1 MPKTILDRYNDAG
14 DAGKLGSSSIP
25 TRPLKK
31 VHLVPVWDTDN
42 NVGRVVKASD
52 LLTDNPAFVMTMVMS
67 GAYSIVLG
75 TAVYDE
81 ETPPNLVSAEIQWAD
96 GTAGTIERKIIDGN
110 GSTEDT
116 FSRIIPGATTQWYKH
131 TTLYD
136 DDGTVK
142 GGGFMAAGDGLPVLT
157 VTERLLPFVVYEG
170 DTPDLCETNTGIQAI
185 KLKTINTEELVKV
198 VPPSGWKVSSDE
210 GVHWEDALSLD
221 CSDSGVTI
229 WVRLKETVVDA
240 YAGALSIS
248 VGIASEELSLTGY
261 ICDGDI
267 AAGLPYYILLPQQL
281 DAVRDHLD
289 ADHEQVADIDLSAYT
304 NWVPIGESG
313 DEFTGTYNGGGY
325 KITGLV
331 SAPATGVAG
340 LFGDLAGA
348 TIQDLE
354 IEAGD
359 VTSTAD
365 AGGLLFGSSSES
377 TISGCVV
384 SGTVGGLYFSGGL
397 GGWEVYCTITEC
409 GANVKVTGLG
419 TDSSGSGYDCFGGLL
434 GYASGNVSKCY
445 ALGDVLGVGSYAGG
459 LIGYLTSGGT
469 IADSYAQGDVLA
481 TTSEASGGL
490 VGCTSTGTEDIINSY
505 SSGAVTNGAANGG
518 LVGSDDSLTGPVLAT
533 CVWDKTVNPTLANPS
548 YGADGYTTTDMRK
561 AATYTALRWDF
572 TALTGEWTIDEDN
585 DYPRLAWE

>member
-142 GGGFMAAGDGLPVLT
+142 GGGFMAAGDGLAVLT
-157 VTERLLPFVVYEG
+157 VTGTLLPFVVYEG
-170 DTPDLCETNTGIQAI
+170 DTPDLGETNTGIQAI
-185 KLKTINTEELVKV
+185 KLETTNTEELVKV

-210 GVHWEDALSLD
+210 GVHWKDELSLD

-229 WVRLKETVVDA
+229 WVRLKETVVGA
-240 YAGALSIS
+240 YAGTLSIS

-313 DEFTGTYNGGGY
+313 GEFTGTYNGGGH

-331 SAPATGVAG
+331 SAPTTGEAG
-340 LFGDLAGA
+340 LFGYLSGA
-348 TIQDLE
+348 TIQDLV

-359 VTSTAD
+359 VAASANSR
-365 AGGLLFGSSSES
+365 AGMLAA
-377 TISGCVV
+377 SGGGTLSGIVV
-384 SGTVGGLYFSGGL
+384 SGTVEGGAAGGLVGYFVGA
-397 GGWEVYCTITEC
+397 ITDC
-409 GANVKVTGLG
+409 GADVAVNGL
-419 TDSSGSGYDCFGGLL
+419 S
-434 GYASGNVSKCY
+434 
-445 ALGDVLGVGSYAGG
+445 ALSTVGG
-459 LIGYLTSGGT
+459 LIGYFDGSITE
-469 IADSYAQGDVLA
+469 SYALGNV
-481 TTSEASGGL
+481 TGVASTAGGL
-490 VGCTSTGTEDIINSY
+490 VGTLLGDTAILDCYSTGAVSATADY
-505 SSGAVTNGAANGG
+505 SGGIAGLTSDETATIVNCYSAGAITNGTVMGG
-518 LVGSDDSLTGPVLAT
+518 IIGDSPDQFDPPSFVT
-533 CVWDKTVNPTLANPS
+533 CVWNGDSNAALPTGQVGGDTS
-548 YGADGYTTTDMRK
+548 YGGVEATIANMRK
-561 AATYTALRWDF
+561 AATYTALGWDF

>member
-131 TTLYD
+131 ATLYD

-142 GGGFMAAGDGLPVLT
+142 GGGFMAAGDGLAVLT
-157 VTERLLPFVVYEG
+157 VTGTLLPFVVYKG

-185 KLKTINTEELVKV
+185 KLEIINTEELVKV

-210 GVHWEDALSLD
+210 GVHWEDELSLD

-229 WVRLKETVVDA
+229 WVRLKETVVGA
-240 YAGALSIS
+240 YGGTLSIS

-304 NWVPIGESG
+304 NWVPIGETG
-313 DEFTGTYNGGGY
+313 DRFTGTYNGGGH

-331 SAPATGVAG
+331 SAPTTGGAG
-340 LFGDLAGA
+340 LFGEIYGA

-354 IEAGD
+354 IETGD
-359 VTSTAD
+359 VTSAYSP
-365 AGGLLFGSSSES
+365 AGLLFASAKEA
-377 TISGCVV
+377 TISGCVA
-384 SGTVGGLYFSGGL
+384 SGTVEGSSECGGL
-397 GGWEVYCTITEC
+397 GGVMSGTITEC
-409 GANVKVTGLG
+409 GANVEVTG
-419 TDSSGSGYDCFGGLL
+419 SGEGHIGGLL
-434 GYASGNVSKCY
+434 GYAAGAVSKCY
-445 ALGDVLGVGSYAGG
+445 AIGDVVGIGSIAGG
-459 LIGYLTSGGT
+459 LAGLLGSIGT
-469 IADSYAQGDVLA
+469 IADSYAQGDVSA
-481 TTSEASGGL
+481 TTSGASGGL
-490 VGCTSTGTEDIINSY
+490 VGETEASSEIITNSY
-505 SSGAVTNGAANGG
+505 SSGAVSNGTVNGG
-518 LVGSDDSLTGPVLAT
+518 LVGANSIPWPPDPVLDS
-533 CVWDKTVNPTLANPS
+533 CYWDVTINSELPS
-548 YGADGYTTTDMRK
+548 PNFGAVGTTTADMK
-561 AATYTALRWDF
+561 KQATYVDWDF
-572 TALTGEWTIDEDN
+572 TDTWSIVEDTS
-585 DYPRLAWE
+585 YPTLQWQAG

>member
-75 TAVYDE
+75 TAVYDK

-96 GTAGTIERKIIDGN
+96 GTAGTIERVITDGN

-136 DDGTVK
+136 ADGTVK

-157 VTERLLPFVVYEG
+157 VTETLLPFVVYEG

-210 GVHWEDALSLD
+210 GVHWEDELSLD

-240 YAGALSIS
+240 YAGTLSIS

-331 SAPATGVAG
+331 SAPATGVSG
-340 LFGDLAGA
+340 LFGELSGA
-348 TIQDLE
+348 TITDLE
-354 IEAGD
+354 IEDGD
-359 VTSTAD
+359 VTSAD
-365 AGGLLFGSSSES
+365 ANSGLLFGASLGS

-384 SGTVGGLYFSGGL
+384 SGTVAGSDASGGL
-397 GGWEVYCTITEC
+397 GGIMNGGTITEC
-409 GANVKVTGLG
+409 GANAEVTG
-419 TDSSGSGYDCFGGLL
+419 SGAGQIGGLL
-434 GYASGNVSKCY
+434 GYTTGAVSKCY
-445 ALGDVLGVGSYAGG
+445 AIGDIVGVGSKAGG
-459 LIGYLTSGGT
+459 LCGSVEVIGTV
-469 IADSYAQGDVLA
+469 ADSYSQGDVLA
-481 TTSEASGGL
+481 TTSEANGGL
-490 VGCTSTGTEDIINSY
+490 IGGLDCGAEAITNSY
-505 SSGAVTNGAANGG
+505 STGEVKNGTANNGLIGVESNPFYDPVLDSCYWDITINSGLSTPNYGAAG
-518 LVGSDDSLTGPVLAT
+518 
-533 CVWDKTVNPTLANPS
+533 
-548 YGADGYTTTDMRK
+548 TTTADMK
-561 AATYTALRWDF
+561 KEATYVDWDF
-572 TALTGEWTIDEDN
+572 TAITGVWEIEEDAG
-585 DYPRLAWE
+585 YPTLQWQAG

>member
-52 LLTDNPAFVMTMVMS
+52 LLTDNPAFVMTMVMA

-75 TAVYDE
+75 TAVYDK

-96 GTAGTIERKIIDGN
+96 GTAGTIEREITDGY

-131 TTLYD
+131 ATLYD

-142 GGGFMAAGDGLPVLT
+142 GGGFMAAGDGLAVLT
-157 VTERLLPFVVYEG
+157 VTGTLLPFVVYEG
-170 DTPDLCETNTGIQAI
+170 DTPDLCKTNTGIQAI
-185 KLKTINTEELVKV
+185 KLETINTEELVKV

-210 GVHWEDALSLD
+210 GVHWEDELSLD

-240 YAGALSIS
+240 YAGTLSVS
-248 VGIASEELSLTGY
+248 VGLAYEEFSLTGY

-267 AAGLPYYILLPQQL
+267 EAGLPYYILLPKQL

-313 DEFTGTYNGGGY
+313 DEFAGTYNGGGY

-331 SAPATGVAG
+331 SAPATGGAG
-340 LFGDLAGA
+340 LFGVVGPAA
-348 TIQDLE
+348 IADLE
-354 IEAGD
+354 IEDGA
-359 VTSTAD
+359 VTSVD
-365 AGGLLFGSSSES
+365 NMAGMLCAQMVNPGA
-377 TISGCVV
+377 TVSGCIV
-384 SGTVGGLYFSGGL
+384 SGTVFGHYAAGGMFGITDGA
-397 GGWEVYCTITEC
+397 ITEC
-409 GANVKVTGLG
+409 GADVDVTGIG
-419 TDSSGSGYDCFGGLL
+419 DTKIGGLA
-434 GYASGNVSKCY
+434 GVINGAMTKCY
-445 ALGDVLGVGSYAGG
+445 ALGDVLGVGSNAGG
-459 LIGYLTSGGT
+459 LGGELSLEST
-469 IADSYAQGDVLA
+469 IADSYAQGAVSA
-481 TTSEASGGL
+481 TTSSASGGL
-490 VGCTSTGTEDIINSY
+490 VGCTNAYAEEITNSY
-505 SSGAVTNGAANGG
+505 SSGAVTNGTVNGG
-518 LVGSDDSLTGPVLAT
+518 LVGLDALPTPELPDPVLAT
-533 CVWDKTVNPTLANPS
+533 CVWDKTVNPTLDDPS
-548 YGADGYTTTDMRK
+548 FGADGYTTVNMWK
-561 AATYTALRWDF
+561 AATYTALGWDF

>member
-75 TAVYDE
+75 TAVYDKK
-81 ETPPNLVSAEIQWAD
+81 TPPNLVSAEIQWAD
-96 GTAGTIERKIIDGN
+96 GTAGTIEREITDGN

-136 DDGTVK
+136 GDGTVK

-157 VTERLLPFVVYEG
+157 VTETLLPFVVYEG

-185 KLKTINTEELVKV
+185 KLETINTEELVKV

-210 GVHWEDALSLD
+210 GVHWEDELSLD

-240 YAGALSIS
+240 YAGTLSIS

-267 AAGLPYYILLPQQL
+267 AAGLPYYIILPQQL

-313 DEFTGTYNGGGY
+313 DEFAGTYNGGGY

-340 LFGDLAGA
+340 LFGYTQGA
-348 TIQDLE
+348 EITDLE
-354 IEAGD
+354 IEAGAVSS
-359 VTSTAD
+359 VTVA
-365 AGGLLFGSSSES
+365 GLLVGNGFDN

-384 SGTVGGLYFSGGL
+384 SGTVEGTTAGGLCGGMKSA
-397 GGWEVYCTITEC
+397 TITEC
-409 GANVKVTGLG
+409 GANVTVTGIGNSFL
-419 TDSSGSGYDCFGGLL
+419 GGLV
-434 GYASGNVSKCY
+434 GNYSGTMSKCY
-445 ALGDVLGVGSYAGG
+445 ALGKVDGTGSYAGG
-459 LIGYLTSGGT
+459 LVGQSGATST
-469 IADSYAQGDVLA
+469 ITNCYAQGAVLA
-481 TTSEASGGL
+481 TTSGANGGL
-490 VGCTSTGTEDIINSY
+490 IGTTNIGSGQTITKNY
-505 SSGAVTNGAANGG
+505 SSGAVSGGAANNGLIGARSVTDPNAATCLWDITINSGLATPNYGAAGETTATMMAEATYGAGG
-518 LVGSDDSLTGPVLAT
+518 LNWGAEWVFDDGV
-533 CVWDKTVNPTLANPS
+533 
-548 YGADGYTTTDMRK
+548 
-561 AATYTALRWDF
+561 
-572 TALTGEWTIDEDN
+572 
-585 DYPRLAWE
+585 DYPRLAWESA

>member
-81 ETPPNLVSAEIQWAD
+81 ETPPNLISAEIQWAD
-96 GTAGTIERKIIDGN
+96 GTAGTIERVITDGN

-142 GGGFMAAGDGLPVLT
+142 GGGFMAAGDGLAVLT
-157 VTERLLPFVVYEG
+157 VTGTLLPFVVYKG
-170 DTPDLCETNTGIQAI
+170 DTPDLGETNTGIQAI
-185 KLKTINTEELVKV
+185 KLETTNTEELVKV

-210 GVHWEDALSLD
+210 GVHWKDELSLG

-229 WVRLKETVVDA
+229 WVRLKETVVGA

-304 NWVPIGESG
+304 NWVPIGKTG
-313 DEFTGTYNGGGY
+313 DRFTGTYNGGGH

-331 SAPATGVAG
+331 SAPATGAAG
-340 LFGDLAGA
+340 LFGELSGA
-348 TIQDLE
+348 TITDLE
-354 IEAGD
+354 IEAGA
-359 VTSTAD
+359 VTSVSVA
-365 AGGLLFGSSSES
+365 GLLVGNGVAS

-384 SGTVGGLYFSGGL
+384 SGTVEGKTAGGL
-397 GGWEVYCTITEC
+397 GGFMTTVTMTEC
-409 GANVKVTGLG
+409 GANVAVTGTGNYFL
-419 TDSSGSGYDCFGGLL
+419 GGLI
-434 GYASGNVSKCY
+434 GNGGGVISKCY
-445 ALGDVLGVGSYAGG
+445 ALGAVDGTGNYAGG
-459 LIGYLTSGGT
+459 LIGQSGVAST
-469 IADSYAQGDVLA
+469 ITDCYAQGAVTA
-481 TTSEASGGL
+481 TTSGASGGL
-490 VGCTSTGTEDIINSY
+490 IGTTNVGSTQTITKNY
-505 SSGAVTNGAANGG
+505 ASGAVSGGAANNGLIGARTATDPNAATCLWDITVNSGLATPNYGAAGETTATMMEEDTYGAGG
-518 LVGSDDSLTGPVLAT
+518 LNWGAEWVFDDGV
-533 CVWDKTVNPTLANPS
+533 
-548 YGADGYTTTDMRK
+548 
-561 AATYTALRWDF
+561 
-572 TALTGEWTIDEDN
+572 
-585 DYPRLAWE
+585 DYPRLAWESA

>member
-96 GTAGTIERKIIDGN
+96 GTAGTIEREITDGN

-157 VTERLLPFVVYEG
+157 VTGTLLPFVVYEG
-170 DTPDLCETNTGIQAI
+170 DTPDLGETNTGIQAI
-185 KLKTINTEELVKV
+185 KLETTNTEELVTV

-210 GVHWEDALSLD
+210 GVHWEDELSLD

-229 WVRLKETVVDA
+229 WVRLKETVVGA
-240 YAGALSIS
+240 YGGTLSIS

-331 SAPATGVAG
+331 SAPATGAAG
-340 LFGDLAGA
+340 LFGELSGA
-348 TIQDLE
+348 TITDLE
-354 IEAGD
+354 IEDGD
-359 VTSTAD
+359 VTSAD
-365 AGGLLFGSSSES
+365 NSSGLLFGADSYGASLTS

-384 SGTVGGLYFSGGL
+384 SGTVEGSSPCGGL
-397 GGWEVYCTITEC
+397 GGSMLGGIITEC
-409 GANVKVTGLG
+409 GANVEVTG
-419 TDSSGSGYDCFGGLL
+419 SSISGGLL
-434 GYASGNVSKCY
+434 GFTSGCAISKCY
-445 ALGDVLGVGSYAGG
+445 AIGDVVGVGIHAGG
-459 LIGYLTSGGT
+459 LIGQSDMGSTITNCYAHGAVSAITS
-469 IADSYAQGDVLA
+469 AAN
-481 TTSEASGGL
+481 GGL
-490 VGCTSTGTEDIINSY
+490 IGNAILGDAQTITNNY
-505 SSGAVTNGAANGG
+505 SSGAVSGGATNNGLIGSGTTTNPDAATCLWDITINSGLSTPNYGAAG
-518 LVGSDDSLTGPVLAT
+518 
-533 CVWDKTVNPTLANPS
+533 
-548 YGADGYTTTDMRK
+548 TTTADMK
-561 AATYTALRWDF
+561 KEVTYIAWDF
-572 TALTGEWTIDEDN
+572 TDIWAIVENTS
-585 DYPRLAWE
+585 YPTLQWQA

>member
-1 MPKTILDRYNDAG
+1 
-14 DAGKLGSSSIP
+14 
-25 TRPLKK
+25 
-31 VHLVPVWDTDN
+31 
-42 NVGRVVKASD
+42 
-52 LLTDNPAFVMTMVMS
+52 MS

-96 GTAGTIERKIIDGN
+96 GTAGTIEREITDGN

-157 VTERLLPFVVYEG
+157 VTGTLLPFVVYEG
-170 DTPDLCETNTGIQAI
+170 DTPDLGETNTGIQAI
-185 KLKTINTEELVKV
+185 KLETTNTEELVKV

-210 GVHWEDALSLD
+210 GVHWEDELSLD

-229 WVRLKETVVDA
+229 WVRLKETVVGA
-240 YAGALSIS
+240 YGGTLSIS

-304 NWVPIGESG
+304 NWVPIGASG
-313 DEFTGTYNGGGY
+313 TEFTGVYDGGGY

-340 LFGDLAGA
+340 LFGYLAGA

-359 VTSTAD
+359 VASSAD
-365 AGGLLFGSSSES
+365 SYAGMLVAYGSG
-377 TISGCVV
+377 TLSGIVV
-384 SGTVGGLYFSGGL
+384 SGTAEGGSAGGLVGYFSG
-397 GGWEVYCTITEC
+397 TITDC
-409 GANVKVTGLG
+409 GADVAVNGL
-419 TDSSGSGYDCFGGLL
+419 S
-434 GYASGNVSKCY
+434 
-445 ALGDVLGVGSYAGG
+445 ALSTVGG
-459 LIGYLTSGGT
+459 LIGYFDFGGSIT
-469 IADSYAQGDVLA
+469 ESYALGNV
-481 TTSEASGGL
+481 TGVASTAGGL
-490 VGCTSTGTEDIINSY
+490 VGTLLGDTAILDCYSTGAVSATADNSGGIAGLTFGDMATIVNCY
-505 SSGAVTNGAANGG
+505 SAGAITNGTVMGG
-518 LVGSDDSLTGPVLAT
+518 IVGDSEAGLDPPSFVT
-533 CVWDKTVNPTLANPS
+533 CVWNGDSNAALPTGQVGGDTS
-548 YGADGYTTTDMRK
+548 YGGVK
-561 AATYTALRWDF
+561 ATIANMKKKATYVAFDF
-572 TALTGEWTIDEDN
+572 TPPTHEWTIDEDN